1 MNDTQPNQNQPISDA
16 FRKFVQCN
24 CCKRHQKNRPLF
36 LDFLCVQKCSAN
48 LSDVAKIKR
57 TSALKICNCKCRR
70 TARMIV
76 RSLGVINDGSCSYT
90 SKCDKTGR
98 WIIVHCDKNGL
109 EKRPNSA

>member
-57 TSALKICNCKCRR
+57 IAALKIYKIDHAHDSSFTWCNK
-70 TARMIV
+70 
-76 RSLGVINDGSCSYT
+76 
-90 SKCDKTGR
+90 
-98 WIIVHCDKNGL
+98 
-109 EKRPNSA
+109 